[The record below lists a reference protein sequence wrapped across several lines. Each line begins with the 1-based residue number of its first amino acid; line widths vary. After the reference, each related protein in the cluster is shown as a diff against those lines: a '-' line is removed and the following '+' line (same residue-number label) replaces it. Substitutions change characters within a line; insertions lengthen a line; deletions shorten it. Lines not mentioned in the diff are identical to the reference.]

1 MAFLRSVGFA
11 EPTTVLIGRRIMVRP
26 PAPQDYQAWA
36 DLRERS
42 RAFLVPWEPLWPE
55 NDLAR
60 ASYRRRLR
68 RYAREM
74 REDKAFPFF
83 LFRRDDGTLLG
94 GATLSNIRRGVAQAC
109 TLGYWMGAPF
119 AGRGYMSE
127 AVGLLL
133 PFAFQTLRLHRVEAA

>member
-94 GATLSNIRRGVAQAC
+94 GATLSNIRRGVARDVH
-109 TLGYWMGAPF
+109 
-119 AGRGYMSE
+119 AGLEGVDHGHLSSPRSRGWPSCRR
-127 AVGLLL
+127 GRR
-133 PFAFQTLRLHRVEAA
+133 PR